1 MKVVIDGDPAADL
14 ELTEARTFSQRFL
27 GLTVYSHLPV
37 DRGLF
42 FRRCRSIH
50 MFFMRFPIDVVF
62 LDRAG
67 RVVRICESL
76 KPWSMAFAI
85 KADTV
90 IELAA
95 NVARARGFDEGCY
108 VQIIDAADR

>member
-1 MKVVIDGDPAADL
+1 MKVVINGDRTADL

-27 GLTVYSHLPV
+27 GLTVFSHLPA
-37 DRGLF
+37 DKGLF

-62 LDRAG
+62 LDRSG
-67 RVVRICESL
+67 KVVRICESL
-76 KPWSMAFAI
+76 KPWSMAFSI

-95 NVARARGFDEGCY
+95 NVARASGFDEGCY
-108 VQIIDAADR
+108 VQIIDATGR

>member
-1 MKVVIDGDPAADL
+1 VKVLINGDPAEL
-14 ELTEARTFSQRFL
+14 ELTEAKRFSQRFL
-27 GLTVYSHLPV
+27 GLTVFSHLPA
-37 DRGLF
+37 DRGLL

-62 LDRAG
+62 LDRSG
-67 RVVRICESL
+67 GVVRICESL
-76 KPWSMAFAI
+76 KPWSMAFSA

-95 NVARARGFDEGCY
+95 NMARAKGFNEGCY
-108 VQIIDAADR
+108 VQIVDAAGC